1 MSYVRIYP
9 SRNTTIFKANNGSP
23 QEVNGLI
30 NTGKNTIFELQ
41 DGNNYSTILMSFDI
55 SGIKNLLQ
63 QYPFECNLKL
73 FDAGTIF
80 EPSITLKT
88 IDLVYFEE
96 EFTEGDGWFYFGQ
109 KAISQAANWQ
119 ERVTGIPWTPAQPNT
134 FSQGLFP
141 AYQLNEANEDIAINN
156 IENFINIALNN
167 NIDFPNFGI
176 RISSNTVDSQ
186 TYTKFIH
193 SRHTR
198 TIFKPY
204 LEFYID
210 DNIIDNRINC
220 IATQSSR
227 FYLVSDTGNNFV
239 GTVQANI
246 VDIDNNVIITPIV
259 NNPSPG
265 VYYIDFTP
273 NISLADNI
281 VFDVWDVGGAEL
293 TRNLIQIKSPN
304 QILGDDGLKD
314 LFFYPTTTY
323 PYPIIRQGDIISC
336 ELVSEI
342 RGKGKVIL
350 PNFEFKVVTT
360 SLFEMQPWQPINIY
374 NNKLYFTINTSFYF
388 PNLEYE
394 ILVRL
399 NRGNKGIKTSN
410 MSYKFKL
417 IEDTASHLRDKAASP
432 YNNRDYL
439 FFDRR

>member
-1 MSYVRIYP
+1 MYIRIYP
-9 SRNTTIFKANNGSP
+9 SRNTTITKSNNGSL

-41 DGNNYSTILMSFDI
+41 DGNSYSTILMSFDI
-55 SGIKNLLQ
+55 SSIKPLLEE
-63 QYPFECNLKL
+63 YPFTCNLKL

-96 EFTEGDGWFYFGQ
+96 EFIEGDGWFYFGE
-109 KAISQAANWQ
+109 KTLTQAANWQ
-119 ERVTGIPWTPAQPNT
+119 ERVTGVPWIPAQPNT

-141 AYQLNEANEDIAINN
+141 AYQLNDANEDIVINNIQNFINTAINN
-156 IENFINIALNN
+156 NVNT
-167 NIDFPNFGI
+167 PNFGI
-176 RISSNTVDSQ
+176 RISNNTPDNQ

-210 DNIIDNRINC
+210 NNILDNRHNC
-220 IATQSSR
+220 VATQNSN
-227 FYLVSDTGNNFV
+227 FYLINETGSNFV
-239 GTVQANI
+239 GSVS
-246 VDIDNNVIITPIV
+246 VDILDVDNNIIASPIV

-265 VYYIDFTP
+265 IYYVSFNP
-273 NISLADNI
+273 NISYADNI
-281 VFDVWDVGGAEL
+281 IFDSWKIDGKEII
-293 TRNLIQIKSPN
+293 RNLIQVKSPN
-304 QILGDDGLKD
+304 QISSNKLDN

-323 PYPIIRQGDIISC
+323 LYPIIRKGDIISC
-336 ELVSEI
+336 ELISEI
-342 RGKGKVIL
+342 RGKGKVL
-350 PNFEFKVVTT
+350 LSNYEFKVVST

-374 NNKLYFTINTSFYF
+374 NNRLFFTINTSFYF
-388 PNLEYE
+388 PDLEYE

-399 NRGNKGIKTSN
+399 NQGVKGIKTSN
-410 MSYKFKL
+410 MTYKFKL
-417 IEDTASHLRDKAASP
+417 VEDTASHLRDKAASP

-439 FFDRR
+439 FFNKR